1 MVDRYK
7 WDEREE
13 INFRRN
19 CFLLF
24 PFFSEIYRMER
35 SRNHDNGR
43 KLYLRKLLCF
53 FCEIGDICVHA
64 YIGSINLNNSVIF
77 RNI

>member
-1 MVDRYK
+1 
-7 WDEREE
+7 
-13 INFRRN
+13 
-19 CFLLF
+19 
-24 PFFSEIYRMER
+24 MER

-53 FCEIGDICVHA
+53 FCEIGDICVHV